1 MMFKKKSK
9 RGPSTQK
16 KKLMN
21 DLHVSHSPLYL
32 SEYEKSQLLGQRH
45 PGNVCTYKGTTLKV
59 IPVPT
64 EPPKFSETD
73 TCDYVWY
80 QGFHDIYKT
89 YYYHNIQTNRSQWE
103 EPDEAFIPFGSE
115 SMASA
120 SCTNAKHI
128 SKPRVCT
135 LSSSRGCSRHVTK
148 QEMREKR
155 IETLIEVT
163 GCNREE
169 AKRALKATKKD
180 VDLAASLIMKYKRS
194 SDDSDALNTTNAHP
208 DQFYCSIC
216 LDMMQDPV
224 CCSDGHS
231 YCNGC
236 IRNWL
241 KQNTTSPMT
250 NEWLAHTDLIP
261 NHALRSLITSL

>member
-9 RGPSTQK
+9 RGRSTQK
-16 KKLMN
+16 NTMN
-21 DLHVSHSPLYL
+21 DLSHSPLYL

-45 PGNVCTYKGTTLKV
+45 PGNVCVYKGTTLRV
-59 IPVPT
+59 MPVPT
-64 EPPKFSETD
+64 ESPELPETD
-73 TCDYVWY
+73 SCVWY

-89 YYYHNIQTNRSQWE
+89 YYYHNIQTNQSQWE
-103 EPDEAFIPFGSE
+103 EPDEEFIPFGSK
-115 SMASA
+115 SMASV
-120 SCTNAKHI
+120 SCTNNSKRV
-128 SKPRVCT
+128 SKPRMHT

-180 VDLAASLIMKYKRS
+180 LDLATSLIMKYKRS
-194 SDDSDALNTTNAHP
+194 SNDSDALDTNNAHP

-216 LDMMQDPV
+216 LDIMKDPV

-241 KQNTTSPMT
+241 SQSTTSPMT
-250 NEWLAHTDLIP
+250 NERLAHTDLIP
-261 NHALRSLITSL
+261 NHALRSLITAL